1 MSKAKQVQYWDSSV
15 FCAFFNAHKEKE
27 RAKLVR
33 ELLDEAQ
40 SGTVDVITSTIALV
54 EVVKLDGNRKLAKED
69 EEKIAA
75 FFEYP
80 FIHLIEL
87 DRTLCENARRLIWE
101 CPALFPKDAI
111 HLASAIF
118 YAGKATLNGL
128 FSYDEHFT
136 KLDGKLTKQFAI
148 TEPFMSQ
155 GLLKLGPAEAEKQP
169 SDEIAESES
178 SN

>member
-1 MSKAKQVQYWDSSV
+1 MSRTKEIEYWDSSV
-15 FCAFFNAHKEKE
+15 FCSFFNAHKEKA
-27 RAKLVR
+27 RAKVVR

-40 SGTVDVITSTIALV
+40 AGALDIVTSTIVLV
-54 EVVKLDGNRKLAKED
+54 EVVKLDGERRLPKES
-69 EEKIAA
+69 EEKISA

-80 FIHLIEL
+80 FIHLIEV
-87 DRTLCENARRLIWE
+87 DRSICEAARKLIWDH
-101 CPALFPKDAI
+101 PALSPKDAI

-136 KLDGKLTKQFAI
+136 KLNGKLGTQFQI

-155 GLLKLGPAEAEKQP
+155 GLLSFNAPEP
-169 SDEIAESES
+169 S
-178 SN
+178 